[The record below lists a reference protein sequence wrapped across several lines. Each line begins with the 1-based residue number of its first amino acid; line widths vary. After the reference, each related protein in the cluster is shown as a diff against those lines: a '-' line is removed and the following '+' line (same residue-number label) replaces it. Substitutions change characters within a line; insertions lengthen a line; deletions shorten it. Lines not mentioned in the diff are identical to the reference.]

1 MFLRS
6 TLARSGVLFLA
17 LAGIGSTG
25 CITTA
30 VVNNIQYQN
39 RLRDQAAARQRR
51 IAVLEPAAEAG
62 DAGAR
67 VALANELLASPE
79 RDPRDLRRALALLE
93 QAVAQGYGP
102 AQGRLGAILVDGR
115 AGNYDSLPADLRDR
129 ERGIVLLQ
137 RAFALGCSAA
147 SNGTIGGLDPAWKA
161 GLALNAAGRPEQA
174 LVWRARSILACYSS
188 TPGFLFY
195 EATSRQAAQARR
207 TDALAILLLTRD
219 TVAIARARAAVP
231 ADEFAAA
238 ERRAADLQR
247 QIADSERDYPG
258 PPRKEQP

>member
-1 MFLRS
+1 MLLRS

-30 VVNNIQYQN
+30 VVNNVQYQN
-39 RLRDQAAARQRR
+39 RLRAQEAARQHR
-51 IAVLEPAAEAG
+51 IAELEPAAAAG
-62 DAGAR
+62 DAKAR
-67 VALANELLASPE
+67 VTLANDLLSSPD
-79 RDPRDLRRALALLE
+79 RNPRDLRRALALLE
-93 QAVAQGYGP
+93 QAVAQDYGP
-102 AQGRLGAILVDGR
+102 ALGRLGDILVNAG
-115 AGNYDSLPADLRDR
+115 AGNYSLPVDLRDR

-137 RAFALGCSAA
+137 RAFTRGCRAGSGGN
-147 SNGTIGGLDPAWKA
+147 NGELDPAWKA
-161 GLALNAAGRPEQA
+161 GLALDAAGRPEQA
-174 LVWRARSILACYSS
+174 LVWRARSILACYSP

-195 EATSRQAAQARR
+195 EATSRQVAQAKR

-219 TVAIARARAAVP
+219 ADAIAKARAAVP

-247 QIADSERDYPG
+247 EIADSERDYPS